1 MFCPPKCAVLC
12 ATDYSF
18 LELCGF
24 AQACYTRFGF
34 SVMRDVINA
43 GLDPHRWF
51 AGVMKG
57 IITTDLSK
65 STDPVW
71 VEETKKFLK
80 ENVTDVERQ
89 GAKFG

>member
-1 MFCPPKCAVLC
+1 
-12 ATDYSF
+12 
-18 LELCGF
+18 
-24 AQACYTRFGF
+24 
-34 SVMRDVINA
+34 
-43 GLDPHRWF
+43 
-51 AGVMKG
+51 MKG